1 MALSRL
7 PAKLLKGFYPFTLGN
22 AAMLV
27 GAFLLAACAAP
38 ISELSP
44 LPTTSPTVVTTLT
57 VTAASTSILIPVPS
71 PTATPTPAPTL
82 DASLPHLL
90 YIYQNTLIEQDT
102 HGARRVLAE
111 LPDAGRAR
119 DALQVGDDVFIWRE
133 QGIQRVGLSDG
144 TNEFAVQFKKPALFG
159 QLMVSLDH
167 RALLYLNVV
176 ESSCGATGF
185 GGIVGQYQIDSGTFR
200 TIFSSQSNVH
210 LVGQTADGHILY
222 LQPVGCDPSFGEIWQ
237 FSVGTGEIITILPAR
252 EEAERTYGYGSAS
265 LSPSG
270 RYLVFPATHSAENNR
285 LKYRLGFYDLAAQTP
300 RLRWLDLPEQPSH
313 IYSALW
319 SWDSRGWYCSLRA
332 GSDLN
337 QTAGESYGLWW
348 LDMQSLTFSRVADL
362 PEPTLQFVSLTPDGQ
377 WLILLPERM
386 DHITIL
392 NLQTGATFSTPL
404 PADGEV
410 IIVRH

>member
-1 MALSRL
+1 MVLPRL
-7 PAKLLKGFYPFTLGN
+7 LAISFKGPYPFTLGN

-44 LPTTSPTVVTTLT
+44 SPTTSPTVVTTLT

-82 DASLPHLL
+82 DASLPHPL

-144 TNEFAVQFKKPALFG
+144 TNEFAVQFEKPSLFG

-167 RALLYLNVV
+167 WALLYLNVV

-185 GGIVGQYQIDSGTFR
+185 GGIVGQYQIDSGTFQ

-237 FSVGTGEIITILPAR
+237 VSMETGEVVATLFAR
-252 EEAERTYGYGSAS
+252 DEAERTYGYGSAS
-265 LSPSG
+265 LSPNA
-270 RYLVFPATHSAENNR
+270 RYLIFTATHTAKAYGLE
-285 LKYRLGFYDLAAQTP
+285 YRLGFYDLAAQTP
-300 RLRWLDLPEQPSH
+300 HLRWLNLPNPPSH

-319 SWDSRGWYCSLRA
+319 SPDSRGWYCSLRA

-348 LDMQSLTFSRVADL
+348 LDMQSLTFSRVADV
-362 PEPTLQFVSLTPDGQ
+362 PEPTMHLVTITPDGQ

-386 DHITIL
+386 EHITIL

-410 IIVRH
+410 VIVRH